1 MLSKEAYI
9 EQTEDAVRRMF
20 EVVFEYRELFKSSL
34 SPVAVIRHSNEEDF
48 DQEYAKWRSTP
59 KVEKQFASAQT
70 AKEEL
75 DGKLFSLHVIAG
87 SILQIAYQAIA
98 MYLDE
103 QELEEKYQNLLDG
116 MKRVSTGAKKFFG
129 GRDVRNV
136 PLGLVVFAGRN
147 QYNHLDAGSDLMIL
161 NRNIFRA
168 LSHYEKEEFNF
179 VNPAFDLQNDYLLSY
194 SSNILSALEW
204 DSFEQYQKDI
214 KLLLNVA

>member
-34 SPVAVIRHSNEEDF
+34 SPVAVLRYSNEEDF

-59 KVEKQFASAQT
+59 EVEKQFALAQS

-103 QELEEKYQNLLDG
+103 QELEENYQNLLDG
-116 MKRVSTGAKKFFG
+116 MKKVGTSAKKFFG

-179 VNPAFDLQNDYLLSY
+179 VNPAFDLQNDNLLSY
-194 SSNILSALEW
+194 SSNILSALDW
-204 DSFEQYQKDI
+204 DSFEQYQRDI

>member
-34 SPVAVIRHSNEEDF
+34 SPVAVLRYSNEEDF

-59 KVEKQFASAQT
+59 EVEKQFALAQS

-103 QELEEKYQNLLDG
+103 QELEENYQNLLDG
-116 MKRVSTGAKKFFG
+116 MKKVGTSAKKFFG

-179 VNPAFDLQNDYLLSY
+179 VNPAFDLQNDNLLSY

-204 DSFEQYQKDI
+204 DSFEQYQRDI